1 MNPNDRNL
9 KTYNHSYKHK
19 KSISIWGHLIQRKYA
34 LWYKHIYIHDISCK
48 NNNALLQLPP
58 T

>member
-9 KTYNHSYKHK
+9 KTYNHSYNRK
-19 KSISIWGHLIQRKYA
+19 KSIDRNAKYA